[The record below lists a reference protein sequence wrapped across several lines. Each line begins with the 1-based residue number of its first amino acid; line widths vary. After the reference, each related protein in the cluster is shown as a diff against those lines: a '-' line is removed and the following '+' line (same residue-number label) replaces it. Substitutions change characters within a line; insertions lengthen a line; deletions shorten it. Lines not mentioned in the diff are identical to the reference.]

1 VDARADTDAPLV
13 AGVELGGTKCVCTL
27 GTGPGDLRAEF
38 RIPTD
43 VPAVTL
49 AAIGAVLDEWRRRSG
64 GIAALGIASFGP
76 LDLRDGSPTHGFITA
91 TPKPGWSQTDVCGR
105 LGAYVPGV
113 PVAIAT
119 DVTGAALAEGRY
131 GAARGLTDFAYVT
144 VGTGVGVG
152 VISAGKPLQGIHHP
166 ELGHARVAR
175 LPGDTW
181 PGSCP
186 FHGDCV
192 EGLAS
197 GPAIARRAGMPG
209 EAVPAGS
216 PLWHGVAHA
225 LAQLLHQIV
234 LGLAPQRILMGGGV
248 LQSRPELLGA
258 VRTMLATSLA
268 GYLVLDELGAGLD
281 DYIVA
286 PGLGAAAGP
295 VGALTVAHRALAGT
309 ALKTRGQSSPKSPT

>member
-1 VDARADTDAPLV
+1 MNDRAVTGAPLV

-27 GTGPGDLRAEF
+27 GTGPDDIRAEV
-38 RIPTD
+38 RIPTED
-43 VPAVTL
+43 PAVTL
-49 AAIGAVLDEWRRRSG
+49 AALGAVLEEWHRRPG
-64 GIAALGIASFGP
+64 GLAALGIASFGP
-76 LDLRDGSPTHGFITA
+76 LDLRAGSPTYGFITA
-91 TPKPGWSQTDVCGR
+91 TPKPGWSRTDVRNR
-105 LGAYVPGV
+105 LGAHVPGV

-131 GAARGLTDFAYVT
+131 GVARGLTDFVYVT

-152 VISAGKPLQGIHHP
+152 VISAGRPLQGIHHP
-166 ELGHARVAR
+166 ELGHVRVAR

-181 PGSCP
+181 PGACP

-197 GPAIARRAGMPG
+197 GPAIALRAGMPG
-209 EAVPAGS
+209 DAVPAES

-225 LAQLLHQIV
+225 LAQLLHPIV
-234 LGLAPQRILMGGGV
+234 LGLAPQRIVMGGGV

-268 GYLVLDELGAGLD
+268 GYLALDELGAGLN
-281 DYIVA
+281 DYVVA
-286 PGLGAAAGP
+286 PGLGGAAGP
-295 VGALTVAHRALAGT
+295 VGALTVALEVLAVRPSAVPAGPDSC
-309 ALKTRGQSSPKSPT
+309 R